1 MAAEGTPC
9 VRGNIAPRS
18 KYGACLCD
26 GCVDYRKARAKA
38 YRNDHKK
45 REEIKAK
52 AALYR
57 ALPDKKAVANYK
69 NAHYLDDPEKRA
81 AVYARMYARR
91 HADPRRGMLAGAKR
105 RAKAYGVPFDLVL
118 EDIVVPKLCPVLGIP
133 IGIGGGKTHA
143 GSPSL
148 DRIIPELGYVPGNV
162 AVISHRANKIKNDAT
177 AAELR
182 AVAEWVEIVTLP
194 SIPENK

>member
-26 GCVDYRKARAKA
+26 GCVDYRNARAKE
-38 YRNDHKK
+38 YRNDPKK

-52 AALYR
+52 SALYR
-57 ALPDKKAVANYK
+57 ALPEKKAVANYK

-118 EDIVVPKLCPVLGIP
+118 EDIVVPTLCPVLGIP
-133 IGIGGGKTHA
+133 LSIGGGKTHA

-148 DRIIPELGYVPGNV
+148 DRIKPDLGYIPGNV
-162 AVISHRANKIKNDAT
+162 AVISHRANVIKQNAT
-177 AAELR
+177 AEELR
-182 AVAEWVEIVTLP
+182 AVALWVEMVT
-194 SIPENK
+194 SKIIPENK